1 MSLLG
6 IDGRGGFGALKDGED
21 QLVEPVK
28 VEQMCGAVCQD
39 GQDGVHQRDSIPQC
53 NQIHHKDVRE
63 VGTKYQPDS
72 QIGQQSKRIIQQ
84 DDK

>member
-1 MSLLG
+1 
-6 IDGRGGFGALKDGED
+6 
-21 QLVEPVK
+21 
-28 VEQMCGAVCQD
+28 MCGAVCHD
-39 GQDGVHQRDSIPQC
+39 GQDGVYQRDSIPKC